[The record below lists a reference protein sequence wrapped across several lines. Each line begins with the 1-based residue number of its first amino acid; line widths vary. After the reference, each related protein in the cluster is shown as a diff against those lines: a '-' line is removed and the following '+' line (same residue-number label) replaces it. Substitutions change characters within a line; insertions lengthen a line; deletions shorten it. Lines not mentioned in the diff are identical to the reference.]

1 MMHLKISPTFGFQGG
16 SEAIN
21 LPQHRKEGWTR
32 HIHAGP
38 SRIICHEPALDTLN
52 SLFGKSRND
61 FNK

>member
-1 MMHLKISPTFGFQGG
+1 MMHLKISPTFGFGG

-32 HIHAGP
+32 RIHAGP
-38 SRIICHEPALDTLN
+38 SRIICHEPALDALN
-52 SLFGKSRND
+52 SLFRKSRND

>member
-1 MMHLKISPTFGFQGG
+1 MMHLKISHTFGFRG

-38 SRIICHEPALDTLN
+38 SRIIVLSLIDDTLTLKISTN
-52 SLFGKSRND
+52 R
-61 FNK
+61 